1 MTIPEVRRELM
12 KLVAE
17 LMQYPYTRPFADRLR
32 KLEKELYR
40 RRGNPVT
47 RIRSRA
53 YTPEL
58 KRQLRDYKRAHPH
71 LSMQQIANRFK
82 TNSGRVTDATLGRRK

>member
-1 MTIPEVRRELM
+1 MTIPQVRVALLKLAREM
-12 KLVAE
+12 Y
-17 LMQYPYTRPFADRLR
+17 QYPYTRPFAIRLR
-32 KLEKELYR
+32 ELEKQLYR

-47 RIRSRA
+47 RVRSRA
-53 YTPEL
+53 YTPQL